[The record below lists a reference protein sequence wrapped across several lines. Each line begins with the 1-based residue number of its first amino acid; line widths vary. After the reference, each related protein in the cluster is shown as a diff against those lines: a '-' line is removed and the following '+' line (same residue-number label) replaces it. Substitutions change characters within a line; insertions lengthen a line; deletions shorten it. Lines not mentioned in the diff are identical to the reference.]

1 MDDTVKLTSIS
12 VVFGLIAG
20 VLSGIF
26 SVGLLNFTNDFV
38 GLIIGIVLIYA
49 LIKSADKIAVEK
61 MENSQKIWDCVMP
74 FFFSWVIV
82 WILINNY
89 L

>member
-20 VLSGIF
+20 ILSGIF
-26 SVGLLNFTNDFV
+26 SVGLLSFKNDFV
-38 GLIIGIVLIYA
+38 GLLIGVVLIYA
-49 LIKSADKIAVEK
+49 LVKSVDKIAVEK
-61 MENSQKIWDCVMP
+61 MENSQKLWDCVMP

-82 WILINNY
+82 WILINSY